1 VESIRQAL
9 KLELR
14 PMMEL
19 ATPVVLAELGW
30 MSMGIVDT
38 MVVGHLSTAA
48 MGAVSIG
55 GVLFSTAAWTG
66 AGLLLGLDTLIS
78 QSFGAGDVADC
89 HRSLLNAIYMSVP
102 ISAALMGVMWLGTSF
117 LRNFGIDPVVLSD
130 TIPFL
135 RSLMWGTFPLLLY
148 FAFRRYLQGMNLVK
162 PVMFALISANALNL
176 AGDWILVF
184 GHFGAPAM
192 GAEGSGWATCAS
204 LIYMAAVLLAYIL
217 YHDRRYRTGLM
228 KTPLTPD
235 IARIFKL
242 VKLGLAAALQITF
255 EISVWAAATTLI
267 GRLCPEVLA
276 AHQVAINTV
285 SLTFMVPLGIGAAA
299 AVRVGQ
305 ALGRGDMAAASRS
318 GWTATLLGAGFM
330 CCAAVVLLVAPQLII
345 RAYTADPNVM
355 RAGVTLLAIAAAFQL
370 FDGIQAV
377 LTGALRGAGNTRTPM
392 LCHLVA
398 YWGLGLPMG
407 YYLCFGLGFG
417 AAGLWT
423 GLCVAII
430 VIGMALLWAWS
441 RAIRAV
447 SGQLSAVSLHR
458 PI

>member
-1 VESIRQAL
+1 MI
-9 KLELR
+9 
-14 PMMEL
+14 EL

-66 AGLLLGLDTLIS
+66 GGLLLGLDTLVS
-78 QSFGAGDVADC
+78 QSFGAGDVPDC
-89 HRSLLNAIYMSVP
+89 HRSLLNGLYLSVP
-102 ISAALMGVMWLGTSF
+102 VSLALMAVMCLGTPY
-117 LRNFGIDPVVLSD
+117 LRGFGIDPAVLRD

-135 RSLMWGTFPLLLY
+135 RAMMWSTFPLLLY

-192 GAEGSGWATCAS
+192 GAEGSGWSTCIS
-204 LIYMAAVLLAYIL
+204 LIYMAAVLLAYTL
-217 YHDRRYRTGLM
+217 YHDRRYGTGLM
-228 KTPLTPD
+228 KTPLKPD
-235 IARIFKL
+235 LDRIFKL
-242 VKLGLAAALQITF
+242 VKLGLPAALQITF

-267 GRLCPEVLA
+267 GRLRPEVLA
-276 AHQVAINTV
+276 AHQIAINTV

-318 GWTATLLGAGFM
+318 GWTAMLLGGGFM
-330 CCAAVVLLVAPQLII
+330 CCAAVVLLAAPQLII
-345 RAYTADPNVM
+345 RAYTADANVM
-355 RAGVTLLAIAAAFQL
+355 RAGIPLLAIAAAFQL

-377 LTGALRGAGNTRTPM
+377 TTGALRGAGNTRTPM

-407 YYLCFGLGFG
+407 YYLCFGLGWG

-430 VIGMALLWAWS
+430 LIGTALLWAWS
-441 RAIRAV
+441 RALKTRAIQIEV
-447 SGQLSAVSLHR
+447 
-458 PI
+458 

>member
-1 VESIRQAL
+1 ML
-9 KLELR
+9 
-14 PMMEL
+14 EL
-19 ATPVVLAELGW
+19 ATPVVLSELGW
-30 MSMGIVDT
+30 MAMGIVDT

-55 GVLFSTAAWTG
+55 GILFNTVAWTG

-78 QSFGAGDVADC
+78 QSFGAGDVPDC
-89 HRSLLNAIYMSVP
+89 HRSLLNGLYLSVP
-102 ISAALMGVMWLGTSF
+102 VSLALIAVMWLGTPY
-117 LRNFGIDPVVLSD
+117 LRGFGIDPVVLRD
-130 TIPFL
+130 AIPFL
-135 RSLMWGTFPLLLY
+135 RAIMWSTFPLLLY
-148 FAFRRYLQGMNLVK
+148 FAFRRYLQAMNLVK

-192 GAEGSGWATCAS
+192 GAEGSGWSTCMS
-204 LIYMAAVLLAYIL
+204 LIYMATVLLAYIL
-217 YHDRRYRTGLM
+217 YHDRRYATGLM

-242 VKLGLAAALQITF
+242 ITLGLPAALQITF
-255 EISVWAAATTLI
+255 EVSVWAVATTLI
-267 GRLCPEVLA
+267 GRLSPEVLA
-276 AHQVAINTV
+276 AHQIAINTV

-305 ALGRGDMAAASRS
+305 ALGRGDVAAASRS

-330 CCAAVVLLVAPQLII
+330 CCASVVLLVAPQLII
-345 RAYTADPNVM
+345 LAYTADAEVM
-355 RAGVTLLAIAAAFQL
+355 RAGVSLLAVSAAFQL

-377 LTGALRGAGNTRTPM
+377 TTGALRGAGDTRTPM
-392 LCHLVA
+392 ICHLLA

-407 YYLCFGLGFG
+407 YYLCFGLNWG
-417 AAGLWT
+417 AIGLWT

-430 VIGMALLWAWS
+430 LIGLAMLWAWS
-441 RAIRAV
+441 HALKARA
-447 SGQLSAVSLHR
+447 SAGRHGSEPPMRGAKPVGG
-458 PI
+458 IEV

>member
-1 VESIRQAL
+1 MA
-9 KLELR
+9 
-14 PMMEL
+14 EL

-30 MSMGIVDT
+30 MAMGIVDT

-55 GVLFSTAAWTG
+55 GILFSTVAWTG
-66 AGLLLGLDTLIS
+66 GGLLLGLDTLIS

-89 HRSLLNAIYMSVP
+89 HRSLLNGLYLSVP
-102 ISAALMGVMWLGTSF
+102 ISLALMAVLWFGTPH
-117 LRNFGIDPVVLSD
+117 LRSFGIDPVVLRD
-130 TIPFL
+130 AIPFL
-135 RSLMWGTFPLLLY
+135 RAMIWSTFPLLLY
-148 FAFRRYLQGMNLVK
+148 FALRRYLQGMNLVK
-162 PVMFALISANALNL
+162 PVMFTLISANALNL

-192 GAEGSGWATCAS
+192 GAVGSGWSTCIS
-204 LIYMAAVLLAYIL
+204 LIYMATVLLGYIL
-217 YHDRRYRTGLM
+217 YHDRRYGTGLL

-242 VKLGLAAALQITF
+242 VKLGLPAALQITF
-255 EISVWAAATTLI
+255 EVSVWAAATTLI
-267 GRLCPEVLA
+267 GRLSPEVLA
-276 AHQVAINTV
+276 AHQIAINTV
-285 SLTFMVPLGIGAAA
+285 SLTFMVPMGIGAAA

-305 ALGRGDMAAASRS
+305 ALGRGDVAAASRS

-330 CCAAVVLLVAPQLII
+330 CCAAVVLLVAPQWII
-345 RAYTADPNVM
+345 RAYTADADVM
-355 RAGVTLLAIAAAFQL
+355 RVGVTLLATAAAFQL

-377 LTGALRGAGNTRTPM
+377 VTGALRGAGNTRTPM

-407 YYLCFGLGFG
+407 YYLCFGLKWG
-417 AAGLWT
+417 AVGLWT

-441 RAIRAV
+441 QALKARAV
-447 SGQLSAVSLHR
+447 QIEV
-458 PI
+458 